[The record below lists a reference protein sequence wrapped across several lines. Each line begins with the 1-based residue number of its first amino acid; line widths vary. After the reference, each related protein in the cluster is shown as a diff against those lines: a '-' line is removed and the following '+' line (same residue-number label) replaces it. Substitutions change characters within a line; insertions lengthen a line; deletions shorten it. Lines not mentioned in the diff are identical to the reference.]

1 MPEVIFAHGWWKIG
15 ENKISKSRGNR
26 IDPLELTKEVGVDGL
41 RYFLLREVPVGMDG
55 NFSRTSVINR
65 INNDLA
71 NDLGNL
77 VYRTLNMAEK
87 YFSGKIDAE
96 DRHIPFEF
104 NIGLDD
110 LKKYYVLNMEE
121 VEFGQAFDIIWKFI
135 NMMNKFIEDEKPWI
149 LWNEK
154 QFDKLKWFLFSLLEG
169 IRIVAIYIYPFMPQT
184 AVNIFRQL
192 GLATDK
198 PLILKNTIWQSAGF
212 SVKKDFPLFPR
223 IINVS

>member
-87 YFSGKIDAE
+87 YFSGRIDSE

-121 VEFGQAFDIIWKFI
+121 VDFGQAFDIIWKFI
-135 NMMNKFIEDEKPWI
+135 N
-149 LWNEK
+149 
-154 QFDKLKWFLFSLLEG
+154 
-169 IRIVAIYIYPFMPQT
+169 
-184 AVNIFRQL
+184 
-192 GLATDK
+192 
-198 PLILKNTIWQSAGF
+198 
-212 SVKKDFPLFPR
+212 
-223 IINVS
+223 